1 MIREREGERCFF
13 ATEEVWPA
21 STHSANVVYV
31 PLPGLSHELTLS
43 VSRSFSMLLHV
54 VHSWPP
60 RQGPWVIHMATTAG
74 PYIKREARLLLCF
87 RIIPQE
93 GFELKSAL

>member
-1 MIREREGERCFF
+1 MLFCNGRGVARVHSQCQCCIRTAAGAQSRANSQCVSIFL
-13 ATEEVWPA
+13 
-21 STHSANVVYV
+21 NVVAC
-31 PLPGLSHELTLS
+31 
-43 VSRSFSMLLHV
+43 
-54 VHSWPP
+54 WPP